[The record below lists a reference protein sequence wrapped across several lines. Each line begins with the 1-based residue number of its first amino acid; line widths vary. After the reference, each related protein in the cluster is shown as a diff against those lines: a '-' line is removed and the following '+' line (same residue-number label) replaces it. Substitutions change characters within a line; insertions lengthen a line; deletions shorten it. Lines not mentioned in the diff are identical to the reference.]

1 MGMGNSSNKRLAGL
15 TLASQSELEL
25 AKAKQPGDVSGEPLQ
40 KKPAKRSSRI
50 FSSAYLVLV
59 LLFIYLPIVYL
70 VLFSFNDGKSQT
82 NFTGFSLRW
91 YESLFRDRTMLES
104 IYVTMIVA
112 VISTVVSTVVGT
124 ISAIGLSKA
133 RRLIRSVVL
142 EINNLPVLNPDIV
155 TAIGLMLLF
164 MSIKLQPGMLTLIL
178 SHISFCTPF
187 VILSVMPKLRQLD
200 DNVAEAALDLGA
212 TPWKALTK
220 VIIPQIYPAILTG
233 ALLAFSM
240 SLDDFVVSY
249 FNAGPGINTIS
260 MYVYSMKRYNLSV
273 NAMATL
279 FVAVIALTLI
289 LANLVPYLRDKK
301 AQKEEPRNV

>member
-1 MGMGNSSNKRLAGL
+1 MGNVSNKYLAGVSL
-15 TLASQSELEL
+15 QKETELET
-25 AKAKQPGDVSGEPLQ
+25 AKQKQPGDISGEPLQ

-50 FSSAYLVLV
+50 FSSLYLVLV

-70 VLFSFNDGKSQT
+70 VLFSFNEGKSQT
-82 NFTGFSLRW
+82 NFVGFSLRW
-91 YESLFRDRTMLES
+91 YESLFKDRTMLES
-104 IYVTMIVA
+104 IYVTLIVA

-164 MSIKLQPGMLTLIL
+164 MSIKLQGGMLTLIL
-178 SHISFCTPF
+178 SHISFCVPY

-212 TPWKALTK
+212 TPFKALTR
-220 VIIPQIYPAILTG
+220 VIIPQISPAILTG
-233 ALLAFSM
+233 ALIAFSM

-249 FNAGPGINTIS
+249 FNASAGINNIS

-273 NAMATL
+273 NAMASL
-279 FVAVIALTLI
+279 IVVAVTLI
-289 LANLVPYLRDKK
+289 LIIVNLVPVIKDKK
-301 AQKEEPRNV
+301 AQKEEP

>member
-1 MGMGNSSNKRLAGL
+1 MGMGASNKNLAGVSMI
-15 TLASQSELEL
+15 AESGLE
-25 AKAKQPGDVSGEPLQ
+25 ATRSNRPGDSSGEPMQ
-40 KKPAKRSSRI
+40 KKQKLSFSKLLSS
-50 FSSAYLVLV
+50 FYLVLV
-59 LLFIYLPIVYL
+59 LLFVYLPIVYL
-70 VLFSFNDGKSQT
+70 VLFSFNEGKSQT

-91 YESLFRDRTMLES
+91 YESMF
-104 IYVTMIVA
+104 A
-112 VISTVVSTVVGT
+112 VVSTLVSTVVGT
-124 ISAIGLSKA
+124 VAAIGLSKA
-133 RRLIRSVVL
+133 KRIVRAAVL

-164 MSIKLQPGMLTLIL
+164 MSIKIQGGMLTLIL

-212 TPWKALTK
+212 TPFKALTK
-220 VIIPQIYPAILTG
+220 VIIPQIYPAIVSG
-233 ALLAFSM
+233 ALIAFSM

-249 FNAGPGINTIS
+249 FNAGAGINTIS

-273 NAMATL
+273 NALATL
-279 FVAVIALTLI
+279 IVVVVALILI
-289 LANLVPYLRDKK
+289 LANLVPYIKDKK